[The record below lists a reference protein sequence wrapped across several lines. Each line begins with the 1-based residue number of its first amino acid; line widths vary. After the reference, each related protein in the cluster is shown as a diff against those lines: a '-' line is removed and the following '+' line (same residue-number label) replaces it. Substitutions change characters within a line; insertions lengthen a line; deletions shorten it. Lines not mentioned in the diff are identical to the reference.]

1 MFIIIVLI
9 LQFSHIVQPYYLLRF
24 ENNHHF
30 SLNTLLGDR
39 LPEPLLA
46 FLAGGGEALA
56 DRDGEGEA
64 DAGARRFTG
73 AG

>member
-24 ENNHHF
+24 ENNHF